1 MSETALKLL
10 EQIRALPAEDQD
22 LIAEEL
28 ADESDD
34 YDPLEDPEF
43 RAELDRRI
51 EAVGNGT
58 AVLLTWEKAQKRI
71 DAELARRRAARGE
84 S

>member
-28 ADESDD
+28 ADGD
-34 YDPLEDPEF
+34 LFEDPDF
-43 RAELDRRI
+43 RAELDQRI

-58 AVLLTWEKAQKRI
+58 EASVSLD
-71 DAELARRRAARGE
+71 DALDELDRRLADRRQPRAAG
-84 S
+84 

>member
-58 AVLLTWEKAQKRI
+58 AVLLTWEEAQERI

>member
-10 EQIRALPAEDQD
+10 EQIRALPAEDQH

-28 ADESDD
+28 ADG
-34 YDPLEDPEF
+34 DPFEDPDF

-58 AVLLTWEKAQKRI
+58 EATVSLD
-71 DAELARRRAARGE
+71 DALDDLDRRLAERRQPRAAG
-84 S
+84 

>member
-28 ADESDD
+28 ADG
-34 YDPLEDPEF
+34 DPFEDPDF

-58 AVLLTWEKAQKRI
+58 EATVSLD
-71 DAELARRRAARGE
+71 DALDDLDRRLAERRQPRAAG
-84 S
+84 